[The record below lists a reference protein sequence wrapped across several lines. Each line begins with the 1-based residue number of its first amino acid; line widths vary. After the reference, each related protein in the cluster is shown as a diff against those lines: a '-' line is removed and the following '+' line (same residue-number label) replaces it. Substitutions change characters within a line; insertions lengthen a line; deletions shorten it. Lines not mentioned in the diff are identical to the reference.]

1 MSGKA
6 RVALVSLVD
15 PSQIHRDEI
24 EKALMS
30 LYQVRAYAD
39 AAHALAGFQGAVP
52 DVLLVDDGVG
62 TDRGVDFVRS
72 LKQVPAFDAVAVVM
86 VVHGPE
92 DRAQA
97 VASAAG
103 TDKFLLKPYR
113 RSALVS
119 CVSGILNQQVEEKWE
134 HLPEL
139 QKRALKGTV
148 ESFNKISDV
157 IAHGESL
164 PFGLVTESCKPLIEA
179 INNNDFKAIL
189 DGVRDHDN
197 YSYAHSMRVA
207 TLLSLFGRAAGL
219 KGKTQEILAGGGLLH
234 DAGKMSIP
242 HEVLNKPGRL
252 DEAEFEVMK
261 SHVGHTM
268 HFLDACADMHPSVR
282 IIASQHHEKMD
293 GTGYPNGLKGGQL
306 NELARMAA
314 IVDVFS
320 ALTDRRV
327 YKPPMDP
334 VEALNLMSGP
344 MKNHLDQHRVGLFR
358 EMLLDAVL

>member
-1 MSGKA
+1 MAGKA
-6 RVALVSLVD
+6 KVALVSLVD
-15 PSQIHRDEI
+15 PSRTHRDEI
-24 EKALMS
+24 DKALMS
-30 LYQVRAYAD
+30 LYQVRTYAD
-39 AAHALAGFQGAVP
+39 AVHALAGFQGAVP
-52 DVLLVDDGVG
+52 DVLLVDDGMG
-62 TDRGVDFVRS
+62 ADGGVDFVRGV
-72 LKQVPAFDAVAVVM
+72 KQDPAFVSAAVVM

-92 DRAQA
+92 DWAKS
-97 VASAAG
+97 VAAAAG
-103 TDKFLLKPYR
+103 TDKLLLKPYR
-113 RSALVS
+113 RSALVA

-134 HLPEL
+134 HLPEV
-139 QKRALKGTV
+139 QKKALKGTV
-148 ESFNKISDV
+148 ETFNKISDV
-157 IAHGESL
+157 IAHGEAL
-164 PFGLVTESCKPLIEA
+164 PFGMVTDSCRPLVEA

-189 DGVRDHDN
+189 DGVRYHDN

-207 TLLSLFGRAAGL
+207 TLLSLFGRSAGL
-219 KGKTQEILAGGGLLH
+219 KGKQQEILAGGGLLH

-268 HFLDACADMHPSVR
+268 HFLDACADIHPSVR

-293 GTGYPNGLKGGQL
+293 GTGYPNGLKGDQL

-334 VEALNLMSGP
+334 VEALNIMSGP
-344 MKNHLDQHRVGLFR
+344 MRNHLDQYRVGLFR